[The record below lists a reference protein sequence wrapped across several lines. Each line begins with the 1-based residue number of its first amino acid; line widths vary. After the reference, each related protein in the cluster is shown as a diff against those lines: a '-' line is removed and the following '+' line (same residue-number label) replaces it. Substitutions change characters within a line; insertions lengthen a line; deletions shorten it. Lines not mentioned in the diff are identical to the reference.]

1 MKKLI
6 LTVLTFI
13 MFASASF
20 AEDPGTREE
29 AAALLDRAI
38 AILSIDKNRALEQF
52 TSGDGGMIQG
62 DLYVFCF
69 ISDWTKLSGTI
80 TAHPAAIGFN
90 IFSDPDL
97 KDENGNQLGESMTS
111 NAKPGI
117 ISEAVYQLRKYDSD
131 SEEEYTKTTL
141 YTKVSDQI
149 CGVGYYN

>member
-6 LTVLTFI
+6 LTVLTLI
-13 MFASASF
+13 MFNSASF

-38 AILSIDKNRALEQF
+38 AILSIDQNRALEQF

-97 KDENGNQLGESMTS
+97 KDENGTQLGESMS
-111 NAKPGI
+111 GNAKPGV
-117 ISEAVYQLRKYDSD
+117 ISEAVYKLRKYDTD
-131 SEEEYTKTTL
+131 SEEVHTKTTL